1 MGSQKKDDLLSQGY
15 TVFRVQDYVPGDNV
29 VLDSAAK
36 NIPAEFDVIGSSR
49 EEYAGGKKL
58 VGHITLENNIF
69 MVSSVICSL
78 RSKIKDDHRW
88 LAAFLFPKRKM
99 LWYSLCKSCT
109 LLNSLVTAV
118 GIARTS
124 SSKHRA
130 YKVSHMVTDHMFVS
144 LSLRLFLPL
153 HKSIE

>member
-69 MVSSVICSL
+69 MVYLPPKDPNYYGKSQTHINGHPIGFTPSQKGAEEEFKLWLSS
-78 RSKIKDDHRW
+78 
-88 LAAFLFPKRKM
+88 
-99 LWYSLCKSCT
+99 
-109 LLNSLVTAV
+109 
-118 GIARTS
+118 
-124 SSKHRA
+124 
-130 YKVSHMVTDHMFVS
+130 
-144 LSLRLFLPL
+144 L
-153 HKSIE
+153 H